1 MANEGGGD
9 KSKISEINIV
19 CLSGLPRSG
28 STWLGAILSQNPR
41 FYVTNPQS
49 PFVELL
55 WRNYSLWDEPNW
67 KADFLE
73 LQDIKIPYLRKVA
86 NAYFKEFTDSPV
98 ILDVRRHWN
107 SIKNIE
113 MYADVFG
120 ELPKIICPVRNVEE
134 IVASFINLFKR
145 NGRSWGKDS
154 ISGNLFDTPYKLLLE
169 SYNSKYRDCLLFVGY
184 EDLIKDTYS
193 LLDRIYEFIGEPL
206 YNHDLNSIR
215 AHEPCIRSDKEYNLS
230 GLHLVSSGVVES
242 VTDARD
248 CLSDKQFELLKELN
262 FWKNEQLWR

>member
-1 MANEGGGD
+1 MANKGGGD
-9 KSKISEINIV
+9 KSKISEIKII

-86 NAYFKEFTDSPV
+86 SSYFKEFTDSPV
-98 ILDVRRHWN
+98 ILDVRRHWH

-120 ELPKIICPVRNVEE
+120 ELPKT
-134 IVASFINLFKR
+134 IN
-145 NGRSWGKDS
+145 N
-154 ISGNLFDTPYKLLLE
+154 PYTLSCKTQAE
-169 SYNSKYRDCLLFVGY
+169 VYTECQTSY
-184 EDLIKDTYS
+184 
-193 LLDRIYEFIGEPL
+193 
-206 YNHDLNSIR
+206 H
-215 AHEPCIRSDKEYNLS
+215 
-230 GLHLVSSGVVES
+230 
-242 VTDARD
+242 
-248 CLSDKQFELLKELN
+248 
-262 FWKNEQLWR
+262 